1 VKIIHDK
8 TEARLKEIASRTRG
22 ALGFIALDLT
32 SGERFALN
40 EDVSYQQA
48 SAIKIAILMEVF
60 KQAHEG
66 KFKLTDLRRIE
77 QKDKTAGSGVL
88 IELGDGTVQLSL
100 RDLCVLMIVLSDNT
114 ATNLLL
120 DLVGRDNLNRTLE
133 SLGLKQTRVRRR
145 MMDTAASW
153 RGDENLSTPAEA
165 ARIME
170 ILYKG
175 EFVNRQIYE
184 EILAILKKP
193 KPGGIKSGVPTE
205 VPVAFKPGSISGVTT
220 EWAIVFLK
228 DRPYVLVV
236 MENYGLE
243 DDATTAM
250 KELSRTLHE
259 YYSRLARST
268 PHGAFVEK
276 PK

>member
-1 VKIIHDK
+1 
-8 TEARLKEIASRTRG
+8 
-22 ALGFIALDLT
+22 
-32 SGERFALN
+32 
-40 EDVSYQQA
+40 
-48 SAIKIAILMEVF
+48 
-60 KQAHEG
+60 
-66 KFKLTDLRRIE
+66 
-77 QKDKTAGSGVL
+77 
-88 IELGDGTVQLSL
+88 
-100 RDLCVLMIVLSDNT
+100 VLSDNT

-170 ILYKG
+170 ILFKG
-175 EFVNRQIYE
+175 EFVNRQVCD

-205 VPVAFKPGSISGVTT
+205 VPMAFKPGSISGVTT

-236 MENYGLE
+236 MENYGLD

-250 KELSRTLHE
+250 KELSRTLYE
-259 YYSRLARST
+259 YFSRLARST